1 MSDLADTYEFKERK
15 AIRQE
20 SGCLDEIEA
29 GQLALMDLH
38 AREAAEAEEKK
49 EAALHVPD
57 VPDVPYVPDAGVCKG
72 IDELR
77 AERDRV
83 GDEMRQELNAAR
95 KAELL
100 AKWHELSL
108 AIIEIKKGT

>member
-1 MSDLADTYEFKERK
+1 MSDLADTYEYKERV
-15 AIRQE
+15 ALRQE
-20 SGCLDEIEA
+20 SGCCDEFEA
-29 GQLALMDLH
+29 GQLALMDMH
-38 AREAAEAEEKK
+38 EREAAEAEAEEKK
-49 EAALHVPD
+49 EAALH

-108 AIIEIKKGT
+108 AIIVLKKGT